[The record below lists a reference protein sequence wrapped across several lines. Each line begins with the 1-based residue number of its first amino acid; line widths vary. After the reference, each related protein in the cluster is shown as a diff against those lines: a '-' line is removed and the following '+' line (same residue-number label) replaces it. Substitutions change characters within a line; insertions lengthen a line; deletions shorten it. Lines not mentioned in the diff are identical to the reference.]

1 MQCSAVQCSAVQ
13 CSAVQCRTVEHSTVF
28 TVQYSTVH
36 NTHYSAY
43 IYSRAQ
49 DSTVQYLYSLVK
61 GKRSVSERVVLR
73 CSYRGQQEAHEEGGG
88 KAEHGEAFTAT
99 GSVERLSE
107 LRYVYIYIHVG
118 MLRTMV
124 SYKLSSG

>member
-1 MQCSAVQCSAVQ
+1 M
-13 CSAVQCRTVEHSTVF
+13 F
-28 TVQYSTVH
+28 TVQYSTVQY
-36 NTHYSAY
+36 THYSTY

-88 KAEHGEAFTAT
+88 KAEHGEAFTTT

-107 LRYVYIYIHVG
+107 LRYVYIYIYT
-118 MLRTMV
+118 RRNA
-124 SYKLSSG
+124 SYYSKFLSLISSAAAELHGR